1 MNDLKSPF
9 NKGRF
14 TRTLMHDMSFLSSC
28 KKGRIQFLALMPKKG
43 SKNYLDVNN
52 TRYLCF
58 KFGNLNFFMFTRVLS
73 NLLSLGVVFY
83 SDSKK
88 EAKKYLD
95 VK

>member
-1 MNDLKSPF
+1 MQ
-9 NKGRF
+9 
-14 TRTLMHDMSFLSSC
+14 DMSYLSNS

-58 KFGNLNFFMFTRVLS
+58 KFGNFKFFHVTQVLS